1 MSVTVLSL
9 HACIAVGVRM
19 TRVLDCRF
27 MRDPL
32 AALLQL
38 AHSHFRL
45 AGFRITGASQLE
57 LRREIEA
64 FLSCVGEPSSLVPAE
79 V

>member
-27 MRDPL
+27 MRDPIATL
-32 AALLQL
+32 FELD
-38 AHSHFRL
+38 HSHFRL
-45 AGFRITGASQLE
+45 AGFRRPGASE
-57 LRREIEA
+57 LVLR
-64 FLSCVGEPSSLVPAE
+64 
-79 V
+79 